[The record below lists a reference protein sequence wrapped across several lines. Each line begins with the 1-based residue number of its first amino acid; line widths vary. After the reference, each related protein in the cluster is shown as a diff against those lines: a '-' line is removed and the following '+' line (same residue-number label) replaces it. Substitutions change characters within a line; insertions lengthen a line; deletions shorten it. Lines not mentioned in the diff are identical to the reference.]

1 MAMPSD
7 PRPEAEAPPGESD
20 SLFAE
25 ARRHP
30 VPTIALVLCIVAGA
44 VLCGLFMP
52 ESISLPRR
60 VAGGA
65 VMGGM
70 SWLLVMV
77 GRLIGG

>member
-1 MAMPSD
+1 MSEE
-7 PRPEAEAPPGESD
+7 PRAF
-20 SLFAE
+20 SLRNE
-25 ARRHP
+25 ARQHP
-30 VPTIALVLCIVAGA
+30 VATGALALCIVAGA
-44 VLCGLFMP
+44 VLCGLYLP

-77 GRLIGG
+77 GRIIGG